1 MARSDLITALD
12 IGSTKICCFIAE
24 LGDDGRARV
33 IGIAHHASQGLK
45 SGAIVNME
53 DAQNAIIGTVNA
65 AEQMAGTQIRDVVVN
80 VSGGAPTNGQIDL
93 DTSIGGNAVGDG
105 ELRKLFGEAKFRDES
120 PDRTM
125 VHAIP
130 VGYKIDGA
138 NGVRNPRGMAGQSL
152 GVHIRTVSVAANVI
166 RNLDACIGQCHLDTG
181 GHVVS
186 PYASGLACLV
196 EDETDLG
203 VTVIDMGGG
212 TTSFAVFYDGALAYT
227 DSIPVGGMHVTN
239 DIARGLSTPITHAER
254 LKTLHG
260 GALPSP
266 TDERDIIDAPQIGE
280 EEEGTV
286 NRVPKSFIVSIIAP
300 RLEETFELVRA
311 KLDASGVAKVAG
323 RRVVLTGGASQLTGV
338 RELAGQLLDKQV
350 RLGRP
355 IGISGLAE
363 ATCGPAFATGA
374 GLLSYGADDR
384 GEVRPFRSRF
394 TQSTSGPFGR
404 FGGWIREHF

>member
-24 LGDDGRARV
+24 LGENGRARV
-33 IGIAHHASQGLK
+33 IGIAHHASQGIK

-53 DAQNAIIGTVNA
+53 DAQLAVIGAVNA
-65 AEQMAGTQIRDVVVN
+65 AEQMAGATIRDAYVN
-80 VSGGAPTNGQIDL
+80 VSCGAPENSAINL
-93 DTSIGGNAVGDG
+93 DTAIGSGTIGDG
-105 ELRKLFGEAKFRDES
+105 EMRKLFGEAKFRDES
-120 PDRTM
+120 PERTM
-125 VHAIP
+125 IHSIP
-130 VGYKIDGA
+130 VGYKIDGV
-138 NGVRNPRGMAGQSL
+138 NGVRNPRGMTGQTL
-152 GVHIRTVSVAANVI
+152 GVRIRTVSVAANAI
-166 RNLDACIGQCHLDTG
+166 RNLDTCVGHCHLDIN

-212 TTSFAVFYDGALAYT
+212 TTSFAVFFDGSLAFT
-227 DSIPVGGMHVTN
+227 DSIPVGGTHVTN
-239 DIARGLSTPITHAER
+239 DIARGLSTPINHAER

-260 GALPSP
+260 SVLASP

-280 EEEGTV
+280 EEDGTV

-311 KLDASGVAKVAG
+311 KLDASGVEKVAG

-338 RELAGQLLDKQV
+338 RELAGQILDKQV

-355 IGISGLAE
+355 IRVSGLAE

-374 GLLSYGADDR
+374 GLLSYAADNR
-384 GEVRPFRSRF
+384 GEVRPIQASALKA
-394 TQSTSGPFGR
+394 SNGPFGR
-404 FGGWIREHF
+404 IGGWFREHF

>member
-1 MARSDLITALD
+1 MARNDLITALD

-24 LGDDGRARV
+24 LGETGRARV
-33 IGIAHHASQGLK
+33 IGIAHHASQGIK

-53 DAQNAIIGTVNA
+53 DAQNAVIGAVNA
-65 AEQMAGTQIRDVVVN
+65 AEQMAGTTIREVFVN
-80 VSGGAPTNGQIDL
+80 VSCGTPTNGEIDL
-93 DTSIGGNAVGDG
+93 QTSVGSGTIGDN
-105 ELRKLFGEAKFRDES
+105 EMRKLFGETKFRDEA
-120 PDRTM
+120 PDRAM
-125 VHAIP
+125 IHSIP
-130 VGYKIDGA
+130 IGYKIDGS
-138 NGVRNPRGMAGQSL
+138 NGVRNPRGMNGQTL
-152 GVHIRTVSVAANVI
+152 GVHIRTVSVAANAI
-166 RNLDACIGQCHLDTG
+166 RNLDTCVSHCHLDIS

-212 TTSFAVFYDGALAYT
+212 TTSFAVFFDGALAFT
-227 DSIPVGGMHVTN
+227 DSIPVGGLHVTN
-239 DIARGLSTPITHAER
+239 DIARGLSTPIGHAER

-260 GALPSP
+260 SALPSP

-311 KLDASGVAKVAG
+311 KLDASGVDKVAG

-338 RELAGQLLDKQV
+338 RELASQLLDKQV
-350 RLGRP
+350 RLGKP
-355 IGISGLAE
+355 LGVSGLAE
-363 ATCGPAFATGA
+363 ATGGPAFATGA
-374 GLLSYGADDR
+374 GLLSYAADNR
-384 GEVRPFRSRF
+384 GEVRPVRVTKS
-394 TQSTSGPFGR
+394 SSGPFGR
-404 FGGWIREHF
+404 IGGWIREHF

>member
-1 MARSDLITALD
+1 MARNDLITALD

-24 LGDDGRARV
+24 LGENGRARV
-33 IGIAHHASQGLK
+33 VGIAHHASQGIK

-53 DAQNAIIGTVNA
+53 DAQQAVIGAVNA
-65 AEQMAGTQIRDVVVN
+65 AEQMAGATIRDVYVN
-80 VSGGAPTNGQIDL
+80 VSCGMPENGDINL
-93 DTSIGGNAVGDG
+93 DTAIGSGAIGDG
-105 ELRKLFGEAKFRDES
+105 EMRKLFGETKFREET

-125 VHAIP
+125 IHSIP
-130 VGYKIDGA
+130 VGYKIDGV
-138 NGVRNPRGMAGQSL
+138 NGVRNPRGMTGQTL
-152 GVHIRTVSVAANVI
+152 GVRIRTVSVTANTI
-166 RNLDACIGQCHLDTG
+166 RNLDTCIGHCHLDIR

-212 TTSFAVFYDGALAYT
+212 TTSFAVFFDGALAYT
-227 DSIPVGGMHVTN
+227 DSIPVGGIHVTN
-239 DIARGLSTPITHAER
+239 DIARGLSTPISHAER

-280 EEEGTV
+280 EEDGTV

-311 KLDASGVAKVAG
+311 KLDASGFNKVAG

-338 RELAGQLLDKQV
+338 RELASQILDKQV

-355 IGISGLAE
+355 IRVSGLAE
-363 ATCGPAFATGA
+363 ATGGPAFATGA
-374 GLLSYGADDR
+374 GLLSYAADNR
-384 GEVRPFRSRF
+384 GEVRPVQAKDIK
-394 TQSTSGPFGR
+394 TTNGPFGR
-404 FGGWIREHF
+404 VGGWFREHF

>member
-1 MARSDLITALD
+1 MARNDLITALD

-24 LGDDGRARV
+24 LGENGRARV
-33 IGIAHHASQGLK
+33 IGIAHHASQGIK
-45 SGAIVNME
+45 AGAIVNME
-53 DAQNAIIGTVNA
+53 DAQNAVIGAVNA
-65 AEQMAGTQIRDVVVN
+65 AEQMAGTTIRNVFVN
-80 VSGGAPTNGQIDL
+80 VSCHAANNGDIDL
-93 DTSIGGNAVGDG
+93 NTAIGNGAIGDG
-105 ELRKLFGEAKFRDES
+105 EMRKLFGEAKFRDES

-125 VHAIP
+125 IHSIP
-130 VGYKIDGA
+130 VGYKIDGS
-138 NGVRNPRGMAGQSL
+138 NGVRNPRGMTGQTL
-152 GVHIRTVSVAANVI
+152 GVHIRTVSVAANAI
-166 RNLDACIGQCHLDTG
+166 RNLTACVGHCHLDIN

-212 TTSFAVFYDGALAYT
+212 TTSFAVFFDGALAFT
-227 DSIPVGGMHVTN
+227 DSVPVGGLHVTN
-239 DIARGLSTPITHAER
+239 DIARGLSTPISHAER

-260 GALPSP
+260 SALPSP

-280 EEEGTV
+280 EEDGTV

-300 RLEETFELVRA
+300 RMEETFELVRA
-311 KLDASGVAKVAG
+311 KLDASGFNQVAG

-338 RELAGQLLDKQV
+338 RELASQLLDKQI

-355 IGISGLAE
+355 IKVSGLAE

-374 GLLSYGADDR
+374 GLLSYAADNR
-384 GEVRPFRSRF
+384 GEVRPMQASMAKA
-394 TQSTSGPFGR
+394 SSGTFGR
-404 FGGWIREHF
+404 IGGWIREHF

>member
-1 MARSDLITALD
+1 MARNDLITALD
-12 IGSTKICCFIAE
+12 IGSSKICCFIAE
-24 LGDDGRARV
+24 LGETGRARV
-33 IGIAHHASQGLK
+33 IGIAHHASQGIK
-45 SGAIVNME
+45 SGAVVSME
-53 DAQNAIIGTVNA
+53 DAQNAVIGTVNA
-65 AEQMAGTQIRDVVVN
+65 AEQMAGTTIRDVFVN
-80 VSGGAPTNGQIDL
+80 VSCGAATNGNIDL
-93 DTSIGGNAVGDG
+93 QTAIGSGAIGDG
-105 ELRKLFGEAKFRDES
+105 EMRKLFGEAKFRDEL

-125 VHAIP
+125 IHSIP
-130 VGYKIDGA
+130 SGYKIDGA
-138 NGVRNPRGMAGQSL
+138 NGVRNPRGMTGQTL
-152 GVHIRTVSVAANVI
+152 GVHIRTVSVAAYVI
-166 RNLDACIGQCHLDTG
+166 RNIDACVGHCHLDVS

-212 TTSFAVFYDGALAYT
+212 TTSFAVFFDGALAFT
-227 DSIPVGGMHVTN
+227 DSIPVGGLHVTN
-239 DIARGLSTPITHAER
+239 DIARGLSTTVSHAER

-260 GALPSP
+260 SALPSP

-280 EEEGTV
+280 AEEGTV

-311 KLDASGVAKVAG
+311 KLDASGFDKVAG

-338 RELAGQLLDKQV
+338 RELTSQLLDKQV

-374 GLLSYGADDR
+374 GLLSYAADNR
-384 GEVRPFRSRF
+384 GEVRPVRSRIMK
-394 TQSTSGPFGR
+394 SSSGPFGR
-404 FGGWIREHF
+404 IGGWISEHF

>member
-1 MARSDLITALD
+1 MARNELITALD

-24 LGDDGRARV
+24 LGENGRARV
-33 IGIAHHASQGLK
+33 IGIAHHASQGIK

-53 DAQNAIIGTVNA
+53 DAQNAVIGAVNA
-65 AEQMAGTQIRDVVVN
+65 AEQMAGTTIRNVYVN
-80 VSGGAPTNGQIDL
+80 VSCHAANNSDIDL
-93 DTSIGGNAVGDG
+93 NTTIGNGEIGDG
-105 ELRKLFGEAKFRDES
+105 EMRKLFGEAKFRDES
-120 PDRTM
+120 SDRTM
-125 VHAIP
+125 IHSIP
-130 VGYKIDGA
+130 VGYKIDGS
-138 NGVRNPRGMAGQSL
+138 NGVRNPRGMTGQTL
-152 GVHIRTVSVAANVI
+152 GVHIRTVSVAANAI
-166 RNLDACIGQCHLDTG
+166 RNLDTCVGHCHLDIS
-181 GHVVS
+181 GHVAS

-212 TTSFAVFYDGALAYT
+212 TTSFAVFFDGALAYT

-239 DIARGLSTPITHAER
+239 DIARGLSTPISHAER

-260 GALPSP
+260 SVLPSP

-311 KLDASGVAKVAG
+311 KLDASGFDRVAG

-338 RELAGQLLDKQV
+338 RELAAQLLDKQI

-355 IGISGLAE
+355 IKVSGLAE

-374 GLLSYGADDR
+374 GLLSYAADNR
-384 GEVRPFRSRF
+384 GEVRPMQASM
-394 TQSTSGPFGR
+394 TKSSSGIFGR
-404 FGGWIREHF
+404 IGGWIHEHF

>member
-1 MARSDLITALD
+1 MARNNLITALD

-24 LGDDGRARV
+24 LGKNGRARV
-33 IGIAHHASQGLK
+33 IGIAHHASKGIK
-45 SGAIVNME
+45 SGAVINME
-53 DAQNAIIGTVNA
+53 DAQHAVIGAVNA
-65 AEQMAGTQIRDVVVN
+65 AEQMAGTRIENVFVN
-80 VSGGAPTNGQIDL
+80 VSCGQPESGDIELDATIGSGA
-93 DTSIGGNAVGDG
+93 IGDN
-105 ELRKLFGEAKFRDES
+105 ELRKFFNQTRFQEEVS
-120 PDRTM
+120 DRTRI
-125 VHAIP
+125 HAIP

-138 NGVRNPRGMAGQSL
+138 NGVRDPRGMSGQTL
-152 GVHIRTVSVAANVI
+152 GVKIRTVSVAESAM
-166 RNLDACIGQCHLDTG
+166 RNLNACVSGCHLG
-181 GHVVS
+181 INSHVVS
-186 PYASGLACLV
+186 AYASGLACLV

-212 TTSFAVFYDGALAYT
+212 TTSFAVFFNGSLAYT
-227 DSIPVGGMHVTN
+227 DSVPVGGTHVTN
-239 DIARGLSTPITHAER
+239 DIARGLSTPVSHAER

-300 RLEETFELVRA
+300 RLEETFEIVRA
-311 KLDASGVAKVAG
+311 KLDASGFDKVAG

-338 RELAGQLLDKQV
+338 RELASQILDKQV

-355 IGISGLAE
+355 IRVSGLAE

-374 GLLSYGADDR
+374 GLLSYAADDR
-384 GEVRPFRSRF
+384 GEIRPVRAGVIK
-394 TQSTSGPFGR
+394 STSGPLGR
-404 FGGWIREHF
+404 LGGWFHEHF

>member
-1 MARSDLITALD
+1 LARNDLITALD

-24 LGDDGRARV
+24 LGENGRARV
-33 IGIAHHASQGLK
+33 IGIAHHASQGIK
-45 SGAIVNME
+45 SGAVVNME
-53 DAQNAIIGTVNA
+53 DAQNAVIGAVNA
-65 AEQMAGTQIRDVVVN
+65 AEQMAGTTIRDVFVN
-80 VSGGAPTNGQIDL
+80 VSCHAANNGDIDL
-93 DTSIGGNAVGDG
+93 NTPIGSGAIGDG
-105 ELRKLFGEAKFRDES
+105 EMRKLFGEAKFRDEA

-125 VHAIP
+125 VHSIP
-130 VGYKIDGA
+130 VGYKIDGV
-138 NGVRNPRGMAGQSL
+138 NGVRNPRGMTGQTL
-152 GVHIRTVSVAANVI
+152 GVHIRTVSVAANAI
-166 RNLDACIGQCHLDTG
+166 RNLDTCVGHCHLDVS

-212 TTSFAVFYDGALAYT
+212 TTSFAVFFDGALAFT
-227 DSIPVGGMHVTN
+227 DSIPVGGLHITN
-239 DIARGLSTPITHAER
+239 DIARGLSTPISHAER

-260 GALPSP
+260 SALPSP

-280 EEEGTV
+280 EEDGTV

-300 RLEETFELVRA
+300 RLEETFELVRE
-311 KLDASGVAKVAG
+311 KLDASGFSRVAG

-338 RELAGQLLDKQV
+338 RELAAQLLDKQI

-355 IGISGLAE
+355 IKVSGLAE

-374 GLLSYGADDR
+374 GLLAYAADNR
-384 GEVRPFRSRF
+384 GEVRPMQASIAK
-394 TQSTSGPFGR
+394 SSSGPFGR

>member
-1 MARSDLITALD
+1 MARNDLITALD

-24 LGDDGRARV
+24 LGEGGRARV
-33 IGIAHHASQGLK
+33 IGIAHHASQGIK
-45 SGAIVNME
+45 SGGIVNME
-53 DAQNAIIGTVNA
+53 DAQNAVIGAVNA
-65 AEQMAGTQIRDVVVN
+65 AEQMAGTTIRDVYVN
-80 VSGGAPTNGQIDL
+80 VSGGAPTNGEIDL
-93 DTSIGGNAVGDG
+93 NTPIGGSAIGDG
-105 ELRKLFGEAKFRDES
+105 EMRRLFGEAKFRDES
-120 PDRTM
+120 PERAM
-125 VHAIP
+125 IHSIA

-138 NGVRNPRGMAGQSL
+138 NGVRNPRGMTGQNL
-152 GVHIRTVSVAANVI
+152 GVHIRTVSVAANMI
-166 RNLDACIGQCHLDTG
+166 RNLEACIGQCHLDVS

-212 TTSFAVFYDGALAYT
+212 TTSFAVFFDGALAYT
-227 DSIPVGGMHVTN
+227 DSVPIGGLHVTN
-239 DIARGLSTPITHAER
+239 DIARGLSTPIGHAER

-260 GALPSP
+260 SALPSP

-311 KLDASGVAKVAG
+311 RLEASGFDRVAG

-338 RELAGQLLDKQV
+338 RELASQLLDKQV

-374 GLLSYGADDR
+374 GLLSYAADNR
-384 GEVRPFRSRF
+384 GEVRPVRPRE
-394 TQSTSGPFGR
+394 TKPTSGPLGR
-404 FGGWIREHF
+404 IGGWIREHF